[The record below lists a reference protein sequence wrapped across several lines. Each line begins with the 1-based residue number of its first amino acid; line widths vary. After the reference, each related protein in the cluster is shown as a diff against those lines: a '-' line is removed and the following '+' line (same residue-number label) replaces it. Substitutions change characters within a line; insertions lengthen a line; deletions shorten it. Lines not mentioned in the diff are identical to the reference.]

1 MVELPPRARRIRR
14 TINPPGCPSGTTSA
28 CAENTRGRKSVV
40 HHVWNYLRVRGE
52 YRRLVAE
59 SLAAAELPP
68 RARRI
73 PCGTPYDAYTV
84 RTTSACAENTLLR
97 WLIPYCV
104 VELPPRARR
113 IRRTSLLG
121 VASVGTTSACAE
133 NTSTFLFFGHRRRN
147 YLRVR
152 GEYNAGRVARR
163 RSMELPPRARRIRF
177 ACLCNG
183 LICGTT
189 SACAENT
196 LTPSRA
202 PLKKGNYLRVRGEYH
217 QPYRQS
223 FHAPE
228 LPPRARRI
236 PPTSLPG
243 PLNGGTTSACAENT
257 SGK

>member
-1 MVELPPRARRIRR
+1 MTASLMRNYLRVRGEYSEHQAGVLKMVELPPRARRIRR

-113 IRRTSLLG
+113 IQRWTG
-121 VASVGTTSACAE
+121 GEASFHGTTSACAE
-133 NTSTFLFFGHRRRN
+133 NTFCVPVQWSHLRN

-152 GEYNAGRVARR
+152 GEYVNAEPGSVK
-163 RSMELPPRARRIRF
+163 E
-177 ACLCNG
+177 G
-183 LICGTT
+183 
-189 SACAENT
+189 
-196 LTPSRA
+196 
-202 PLKKGNYLRVRGEYH
+202 
-217 QPYRQS
+217 
-223 FHAPE
+223 E

-236 PPTSLPG
+236 PSTL
-243 PLNGGTTSACAENT
+243 
-257 SGK
+257 